1 MVCPRGRNYRG
12 CMKLGVLNII
22 PRAFRTRGVVVCLT
36 IFIRALLNF
45 MGLAALLPVL
55 YLILDSDNIRSNTW
69 LSAIYDYF
77 GFNSEMSFIV
87 AVALSVVLFVA
98 VKCLVNLFL
107 YRFERDYIYS
117 LYKFLS
123 RNLYI
128 DYFNR
133 GLSFIKASNSAVLSR
148 NVNVVC
154 YTFVSGVLRPM
165 AVLLSEAILFLM
177 LFVSIAVYS
186 PVAALL
192 TVAIFIPAVW
202 LYFALVRNRVNR
214 YGTIENEAHR
224 RKFRDTVETYR
235 GYADIE
241 INNAFSSM
249 LKQFDENTDTMVSMG
264 AKNATIS
271 TLPQLFT
278 EIGIAAGMAIM
289 VALCVGLDSGS
300 MKILFGIFAVAALRL
315 MPSVRAIM
323 GAWTSLRYNRY
334 TIEII
339 ASANVNSQVDVES
352 SSTESLDFKRSI
364 EVDDISFSFE
374 DSQSPLFSSLS
385 FTINKGEK
393 IGINGRSGAGK
404 TTLFNLLLGFYSPTD
419 GQIRID
425 GQVLGENNRRKWQNS
440 IGYVSQSVFLTDST
454 ILANIA
460 LGSKAE
466 DIDME
471 RVERAVKAASLGE
484 FIAALPNGLD
494 TRIGECGALL
504 SGGQRQRIGIARA
517 LYKGAQVLFFDEAT
531 SSLDSQT
538 EQSINEAIVELA
550 RTNEAL
556 TIVVIAHRESSL
568 GYCDRVIT
576 LK

>member
-1 MVCPRGRNYRG
+1 
-12 CMKLGVLNII
+12 MKLGVLNII
-22 PRAFRTRGVVVCLT
+22 PRSFRRGGVWVCVT

-55 YLILDSDNIRSNTW
+55 YLILDSQSIESNS
-69 LSAIYDYF
+69 LLAGVYNYF
-77 GFNSEMSFIV
+77 GFNSDVS
-87 AVALSVVLFVA
+87 FVA
-98 VKCLVNLFL
+98 SVAGAVVGFIAIKCGINLLL
-107 YRFERDYIYS
+107 YRYERDYIYS
-117 LYKFLS
+117 LYRYLS

-165 AVLLSEAILFLM
+165 AVLLSEAM
-177 LFVSIAVYS
+177 LFILLFASIALYS
-186 PVAALL
+186 PLAALL

-202 LYFALVRNRVNR
+202 LYFALIRNRVNR
-214 YGTIENEAHR
+214 YGDIENDAHR

-249 LKQFDENTDTMVSMG
+249 LRQFDENTDTMVSVG

-271 TLPQLFT
+271 TLPQFFT
-278 EIGIAAGMAIM
+278 EIGLAAGMALM
-289 VALCVGLDSGS
+289 VVLCVGLDSGS
-300 MKILFGIFAVAALRL
+300 MKILFGVFAVAALRL

-334 TIEII
+334 TIDII
-339 ASANVNSQVDVES
+339 ASADISSPAKRVRVDSEQI
-352 SSTESLDFKRSI
+352 DFKDCI
-364 EVDDISFSFE
+364 EVENLGFKFS
-374 DSQSPLFSSLS
+374 DSQTPLFTDLS
-385 FTINKGEK
+385 FTIRKGEK

-404 TTLFNLLLGFYSPTD
+404 TTLFNLLLGFYPATE
-419 GQIRID
+419 GRIVID
-425 GQVLGENNRRKWQNS
+425 GQVLTAENRRRWQNS

-471 RVERAVKAASLGE
+471 RVQRAVAAASLSE
-484 FIAALPNGLD
+484 FVASLPNGLN

-517 LYKGAQVLFFDEAT
+517 LYKGAQGLFFDEAT
-531 SSLDSQT
+531 SALDSQT
-538 EQSINEAIVELA
+538 EQSINQAIVELA
-550 RTNEAL
+550 KANQAL

-568 GYCDRVIT
+568 EYCDRVIT

>member
-1 MVCPRGRNYRG
+1 
-12 CMKLGVLNII
+12 MKLGVLNII
-22 PRAFRTRGVVVCLT
+22 PRSFRRGGVWVCVT

-55 YLILDSDNIRSNTW
+55 YLILDSQSIESNS
-69 LSAIYDYF
+69 LLAGVYNYF
-77 GFNSEMSFIV
+77 GFTSDVS
-87 AVALSVVLFVA
+87 FVA
-98 VKCLVNLFL
+98 SVAGAVVGFIAIKCGINLLL
-107 YRFERDYIYS
+107 YRYERDYIYS
-117 LYKFLS
+117 LYRYLS

-165 AVLLSEAILFLM
+165 AVLLSEAM
-177 LFVSIAVYS
+177 LFILLFASIALYS
-186 PVAALL
+186 PLAALL

-202 LYFALVRNRVNR
+202 LYFALIRNRVNR
-214 YGTIENEAHR
+214 YGDIENDAHR

-249 LKQFDENTDTMVSMG
+249 LRQFDENTDTMVSVG

-278 EIGIAAGMAIM
+278 EIGLAAGMALM
-289 VALCVGLDSGS
+289 VVLCVGLDSGS
-300 MKILFGIFAVAALRL
+300 MKILFGVFAVAALRL

-334 TIEII
+334 TIDII
-339 ASANVNSQVDVES
+339 ASADISSPAKTERVDSEQI
-352 SSTESLDFKRSI
+352 DFKDCI
-364 EVDDISFSFE
+364 EVENLGFKFS
-374 DSQSPLFSSLS
+374 DSQTPLFTDLS
-385 FTINKGEK
+385 FTIRKGEK

-404 TTLFNLLLGFYSPTD
+404 TTLFNLLLGFYPATE
-419 GQIRID
+419 GRIVID
-425 GQVLGENNRRKWQNS
+425 GQVLTAENRRRWQNS

-471 RVERAVKAASLGE
+471 RVQRAVAAASLSE
-484 FIAALPNGLD
+484 FVASLPNGLN

-531 SSLDSQT
+531 SALDSQT
-538 EQSINEAIVELA
+538 EQSINQAIVELA
-550 RTNEAL
+550 KANQTL

-568 GYCDRVIT
+568 EYCDRVIT

>member
-1 MVCPRGRNYRG
+1 
-12 CMKLGVLNII
+12 MKLGVLNII
-22 PRAFRTRGVVVCLT
+22 PRSFRRGGVWVCVT

-55 YLILDSDNIRSNTW
+55 YLILDSQSIESNS
-69 LSAIYDYF
+69 LLAGVYNYF
-77 GFNSEMSFIV
+77 GFTSDVS
-87 AVALSVVLFVA
+87 FVA
-98 VKCLVNLFL
+98 SVAGAVVGFIAIKCGINLLL
-107 YRFERDYIYS
+107 YRYERDYIYS
-117 LYKFLS
+117 LYRYLS

-165 AVLLSEAILFLM
+165 AVLLSEAM
-177 LFVSIAVYS
+177 LFILLFASIALYS
-186 PVAALL
+186 PLAALL

-202 LYFALVRNRVNR
+202 LYFALIRNRVNR
-214 YGTIENEAHR
+214 YGDIENDAHR

-249 LKQFDENTDTMVSMG
+249 LRQFDENTDTMVRVG

-278 EIGIAAGMAIM
+278 EIGLAAGMALM
-289 VALCVGLDSGS
+289 VVLCVGLDSGS
-300 MKILFGIFAVAALRL
+300 MKILFGVFAVAALRL

-334 TIEII
+334 TIDII
-339 ASANVNSQVDVES
+339 ASADISSPAKTERVDSEQIDFKDCIEVENLGFKFAD
-352 SSTESLDFKRSI
+352 SST
-364 EVDDISFSFE
+364 
-374 DSQSPLFSSLS
+374 PLFTGLN
-385 FTINKGEK
+385 FTIRKGEK

-404 TTLFNLLLGFYSPTD
+404 TTLFNLLLGFYPATE
-419 GQIRID
+419 GRIVID
-425 GQVLGENNRRKWQNS
+425 GQVLTAENRRRWQNS

-471 RVERAVKAASLGE
+471 RVQRAVAAASLSE
-484 FIAALPNGLD
+484 FVASLPNGLN

-531 SSLDSQT
+531 SALDSQT
-538 EQSINEAIVELA
+538 EQSINQAIVELA
-550 RTNEAL
+550 KANQAL

-568 GYCDRVIT
+568 EYCDRVIT

>member
-1 MVCPRGRNYRG
+1 
-12 CMKLGVLNII
+12 MKFGVLNII
-22 PRAFRTRGVVVCLT
+22 PRSFRRGGVWVCVT

-55 YLILDSDNIRSNTW
+55 YLILDSQSIESNS
-69 LSAIYDYF
+69 LLAGVYNYF
-77 GFNSEMSFIV
+77 GFTSDVS
-87 AVALSVVLFVA
+87 FVA
-98 VKCLVNLFL
+98 SVAGAVVGFIAIKCGINLLL
-107 YRFERDYIYS
+107 YRYERDYIYS
-117 LYKFLS
+117 LYRYLS

-165 AVLLSEAILFLM
+165 AVLLSEAM
-177 LFVSIAVYS
+177 LFILLFASIALYS
-186 PVAALL
+186 PLAALL

-202 LYFALVRNRVNR
+202 LYFALIRNRVNR
-214 YGTIENEAHR
+214 YGDIENEAHR

-249 LKQFDENTDTMVSMG
+249 LRQFDENTDTMVSVG

-278 EIGIAAGMAIM
+278 EIGLAAGMALM
-289 VALCVGLDSGS
+289 VVLCVGLDSGS
-300 MKILFGIFAVAALRL
+300 MKILFGVFAVAALRL

-334 TIEII
+334 TIDII
-339 ASANVNSQVDVES
+339 ASADISSPAKTVRVDSEQI
-352 SSTESLDFKRSI
+352 DFKDCI
-364 EVDDISFSFE
+364 EVENLGFKFS
-374 DSQSPLFSSLS
+374 DSQTPLFTDLS
-385 FTINKGEK
+385 FTIRKGEK

-404 TTLFNLLLGFYSPTD
+404 TTLFNLLLGFYPATE
-419 GQIRID
+419 GRIVID
-425 GQVLGENNRRKWQNS
+425 GQVLTAENRRRWQNS

-471 RVERAVKAASLGE
+471 RVQRAVAAASLSE
-484 FIAALPNGLD
+484 FVASLPNGLN

-531 SSLDSQT
+531 SALDSQT
-538 EQSINEAIVELA
+538 EQSINQAIVELA
-550 RTNEAL
+550 KANQAL

-568 GYCDRVIT
+568 EYCDRVIT

>member
-1 MVCPRGRNYRG
+1 M
-12 CMKLGVLNII
+12 LNII
-22 PRAFRTRGVVVCLT
+22 PPQFRAKGVWVSVT
-36 IFIRALLNF
+36 IFIRAVLNF
-45 MGLAALLPVL
+45 LGLAALLPVL
-55 YLILDSDNIRSNTW
+55 YLILDSESIQNNSW
-69 LSAIYDYF
+69 LSSVYHYF
-77 GFNSEMSFIV
+77 GFTSEMTFVV
-87 AVALSVVLFVA
+87 AVVASVVAFIA
-98 VKCLVNLFL
+98 VKCGINLLL
-107 YRFERDYIYS
+107 YRFERDYIYL
-117 LYKFLS
+117 LYRYLS

-133 GLSFIKASNSAVLSR
+133 GLPFIKTSNSAVLSR

-165 AVLLSEAILFLM
+165 AVLLSEAILFVL
-177 LFVSIAVYS
+177 LFGSIALYN
-186 PVAALL
+186 PLAALL

-202 LYFALVRNRVNR
+202 FYFALIRDRVNN
-214 YGTIENEAHR
+214 YGNIENEAHR

-241 INNAFSSM
+241 INNAFTSM
-249 LKQFDENTDTMVSMG
+249 LRQFDDNTDTMVSVG

-278 EIGIAAGMAIM
+278 EIGLAVGMALM
-289 VALCVGLDSGS
+289 VVLCVGLDSGS
-300 MKILFGIFAVAALRL
+300 LKILFGVFAVAALRL

-323 GAWTSLRYNRY
+323 GAWTSLRYNHY
-334 TIEII
+334 AIDII
-339 ASANVNSQVDVES
+339 ASADITEPVDVENVVS
-352 SSTESLDFKRSI
+352 EHLDFTRSI
-364 EVDDISFSFE
+364 EVEKLGFKFE
-374 DSQSPLFSSLS
+374 DSQSPLFTDLS
-385 FTINKGEK
+385 FTIRKGEK

-404 TTLFNLLLGFYSPTD
+404 TTLFNLLLGFYLPTE
-419 GQIRID
+419 GRILID
-425 GQVLGENNRRKWQNS
+425 GQPLSLENRRMWQNS

-460 LGSKAE
+460 LGCKNE

-471 RVERAVKAASLGE
+471 RVNQAVEAASLEE
-484 FIAALPNGLD
+484 FVAKLPNGLQ

-531 SSLDSQT
+531 SSLDNQT
-538 EQSINEAIVELA
+538 EQSINEAIVDLA
-550 RTNEAL
+550 RNNEAL

>member
-1 MVCPRGRNYRG
+1 
-12 CMKLGVLNII
+12 MKLGVLNII
-22 PRAFRTRGVVVCLT
+22 PRSFRRGGVWVCVT

-55 YLILDSDNIRSNTW
+55 YLILDSQSIESNS
-69 LSAIYDYF
+69 LLAGVYNYF
-77 GFNSEMSFIV
+77 GFTSDVS
-87 AVALSVVLFVA
+87 FVA
-98 VKCLVNLFL
+98 SVAGAVVGFIAIKCGINLLL
-107 YRFERDYIYS
+107 YRYERDYIYS
-117 LYKFLS
+117 LYRYLS

-165 AVLLSEAILFLM
+165 AVLLSEAM
-177 LFVSIAVYS
+177 LFILLFASIALYS
-186 PVAALL
+186 PLAALL

-202 LYFALVRNRVNR
+202 LYFALIRNRVNR
-214 YGTIENEAHR
+214 YGDIENDAHR

-249 LKQFDENTDTMVSMG
+249 LRQFDENTDTMVSVG

-278 EIGIAAGMAIM
+278 EIGLAAGMALM
-289 VALCVGLDSGS
+289 VVLCVGLDSGS
-300 MKILFGIFAVAALRL
+300 MKILFGVFAVAALRL

-334 TIEII
+334 TIDII
-339 ASANVNSQVDVES
+339 ASADISSPAKTERVDSEQIDFKDCIEVENLGFKFAD
-352 SSTESLDFKRSI
+352 SST
-364 EVDDISFSFE
+364 
-374 DSQSPLFSSLS
+374 PLFTGLN
-385 FTINKGEK
+385 FTIRKGEK

-404 TTLFNLLLGFYSPTD
+404 TTLFNLLLGFYPATE
-419 GQIRID
+419 GRIVID
-425 GQVLGENNRRKWQNS
+425 GQVLTAENRRRWQNS

-471 RVERAVKAASLGE
+471 RVQRAVAAASLSE
-484 FIAALPNGLD
+484 FVASLPNGLN

-531 SSLDSQT
+531 SALDSQT
-538 EQSINEAIVELA
+538 EQSINQAIVELA
-550 RTNEAL
+550 KANQAL

-568 GYCDRVIT
+568 EYCDRVIT